1 MTILEEIYQ
10 KTKNIE
16 ENFKH
21 KRVLFIGSESY
32 DATTICVI
40 EGLHK
45 IGFEILVYKKL
56 NINSWFCNT
65 IINDLNNIENNI
77 DFIISNLHWGTQ
89 WSLYNN
95 FKHKV
100 PYILI
105 DGDDRLHGDDISD
118 WKNKYNKNCKSYK
131 LNPPEEI
138 KDMILSPYRW
148 MDYLGNYKP
157 DRVFMNSKYKI
168 NTNNIYIPCGINLT
182 YFKFF
187 KYKNI
192 FKKNYDIC
200 SFPGPGSYRA
210 ELENILNNYKKTS
223 KYNIWNSKIYGEMQ
237 VDDKIKIFCE
247 KDNNIHSWHRWRCC
261 SDYFEKIMSSKIQI
275 ISPID
280 KYNAPGGIGIKRV
293 TEAIAGGNY
302 ILYHVQPDVDDSS
315 YPIEEISPYS
325 KFKFNDYNEMVQKCE
340 YLLENPD
347 FLEEKRDECYKNAMK
362 YFTSEPIARYFLWNI
377 IN

>member
-1 MTILEEIYQ
+1 MGILEDTYK
-10 KTKNIE
+10 KTQNIE
-16 ENFKH
+16 DKFIH
-21 KRVLFIGSESY
+21 KKILFIGSESY

-77 DFIISNLHWGTQ
+77 DFIISNLHWGTR

-95 FKHKV
+95 FNHKV

-157 DRVFMNSKYKI
+157 DKVFMIGKYKI
-168 NTNNIYIPCGINLT
+168 NTNYIYIPCGIYETYIN
-182 YFKFF
+182 YFKEKD
-187 KYKNI
+187 KYKKI
-192 FKKNYDIC
+192 IDIC
-200 SFPGPGSYRA
+200 YFPGASLGYRQDMKNTINTK
-210 ELENILNNYKKTS
+210 LCKYKIINK
-223 KYNIWNSKIYGEMQ
+223 NVYGEMH
-237 VDDKIKIFCE
+237 VDDKIKNFCE
-247 KDNNIHSWHRWRCC
+247 KDNNIHSWHRWICYK
-261 SDYFEKIMSSKIQI
+261 DYFKTIMSSKIQL
-275 ISPID
+275 ISPVHL
-280 KYNAPGGIGIKRV
+280 YNAPGGIGIKRV

-302 ILYHVQPDVDDSS
+302 ILYHFQPDVDDTS